1 MLLSQRL
8 ERKIVCSI
16 YLKTKVRS
24 GSSDVAF
31 VWKYYGSTIAL
42 LEGEE
47 QMKIMATLSG
57 SLGGISTATLS
68 TYRTTALLQS
78 VQKRIL
84 ETCGKAAM
92 TVGQGGGSELICF
105 FLMELLLDTCWI
117 S

>member
-1 MLLSQRL
+1 M
-8 ERKIVCSI
+8 
-16 YLKTKVRS
+16 
-24 GSSDVAF
+24 AF

-57 SLGGISTATLS
+57 SLGGISTAPLP
-68 TYRTTALLQS
+68 TYRTTALLLQS

-84 ETCGKAAM
+84 EPCGKAAM
-92 TVGQGGGSELICF
+92 MVGQGGGSELTCLF
-105 FLMELLLDTCWI
+105 FMELLLDTCWT